1 MLVLTKNAALLV
13 SSDAKAWTVLQSAH
27 QNAAYG
33 KVYVR
38 MRLSRQEFEAV

>member
-13 SSDAKAWTVLQSAH
+13 SSDAKALTVTQSAY
-27 QNAAYG
+27 QSAAYG

-38 MRLSRQEFEAV
+38 MAPFR